1 MYDRLP
7 MIIRVAAVRAIVAV
21 RFDMTAGPVLVTVA
35 IRTAALVECAPAH
48 IDVRGKAQWTYVRV
62 C

>member
-1 MYDRLP
+1 MMGD
-7 MIIRVAAVRAIVAV
+7 AVWEKI
-21 RFDMTAGPVLVTVA
+21 
-35 IRTAALVECAPAH
+35 APAH